1 MMNSPMDMAVMQQAS
16 QAQSGNI
23 NDLIQ
28 QARQNPQAFEEYV
41 KRANPQG
48 YQQALQIRN
57 SANPQAMIR
66 QMAQMRGVNPSI
78 FQMLGI
84 K

>member
-1 MMNSPMDMAVMQQAS
+1 MNSPMDAVMMQQVPY
-16 QAQSGNI
+16 AQPMDMNT
-23 NDLIQ
+23 LIQ
-28 QARQNPQAFEEYV
+28 QARQNPQMFENYI
-41 KRANPQG
+41 KQMNPQG